1 MKGIINVL
9 KPTGMTSHDVVGFI
23 RRTLNIKKVG
33 HTGTLDP
40 NAAGVLPI
48 CIGKATK
55 VSQFLLYK
63 DKKYR
68 GELTLGTAT
77 DTQDRYGKIVAEAK
91 VNVNE
96 ADIRDAFSRFKGE
109 ILQIPP
115 MFSAIKYKGKK
126 LYELAREG
134 KTIEREPRKVTI
146 YNLDIIQIIDNR
158 ILFDV
163 ECSRGTY
170 VRTLC
175 NDIGESLNT
184 FGHMS
189 MLVRTTVDRFTI
201 YDSFTLDEIKKYSE
215 DENINL
221 ILKPIDFVLTKY
233 KKLIL
238 DDEYFKIL
246 ENGGK
251 ISLSN
256 SLSSIESNIIES
268 DKLRVYCKDQFVGI
282 GVINNYNDEKCLKM
296 EKVFL

>member
-9 KPTGMTSHDVVGFI
+9 KPTGMTSHDVVSFI

-77 DTQDRYGKIVAEAK
+77 DTQDKYGKIIAETK
-91 VNVNE
+91 VNVSENE
-96 ADIRDAFSRFKGE
+96 IREAFSKFKGE

-146 YNLDIIQIIDNR
+146 YNLDIIQIRDNR

-256 SLSSIESNIIES
+256 NLPSFESTIIES
-268 DKLRVYCKDQFVGI
+268 DKLRVYCKEQFIGI
-282 GVINNYNDEKCLKM
+282 GIISNCNGDKCLKM